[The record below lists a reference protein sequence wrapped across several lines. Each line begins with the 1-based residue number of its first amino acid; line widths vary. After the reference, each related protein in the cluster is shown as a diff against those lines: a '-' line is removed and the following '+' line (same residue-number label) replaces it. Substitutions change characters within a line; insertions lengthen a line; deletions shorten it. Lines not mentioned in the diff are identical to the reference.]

1 MGRFTSRKKKL
12 IAYAIIVSL
21 QMQAAL
27 PCYTAFAAPKASAP
41 VVDIAAPNAAGLSH
55 NKAGSFNVGKEGLV
69 FNNNAGKAPVDT
81 ALAGK
86 VNVNANLAGNAA
98 KTILQE
104 VTGTGATSLNGFMEI
119 AGSKANLIIANP
131 NGINVNGA
139 GFINVDRAVL
149 TTGRPNINTDG
160 TLNGCT
166 VEKGKINVAGAG
178 IMPVDQYQ
186 YAPASKLDIYAYAA
200 DINAE
205 IWAQDE
211 INVIVGKNQIDAN
224 GNPAAPLHSEGSGV
238 NLDIGALGGMYAG
251 KISLVGTNQGLGM
264 KIGGNLAAQKNLSI
278 TNNGKIVFEEN
289 KRETIDIDGA
299 QADVMTS
306 ITSGG
311 DIIIDANNSDIE
323 NKAALSARGKV
334 DIELGGTLDNSG
346 KLIAGEEY
354 EEVEGSGNFKRNP
367 ANLSINAARGLNN
380 TGALDA
386 SNNLTIRV
394 NEGAATLG
402 GSINAMSS
410 IDIAAKNIV
419 DVKGSIY
426 TANGSI
432 AIAGEKVKYSKEN
445 LQAKDE
451 ASISIKETDP
461 DKPVEPPKTEPPR
474 TPDELTNPEIADISG
489 VAGTVKQDKVK
500 DESLGLVADAN
511 ADGKYKPIIDHAAN
525 GVDLVQIAE
534 VNANGVSRNLY
545 SDFNIKSSGLILNNA
560 TKYVKTELG
569 GYIDRNMFLAGK
581 GARVI
586 LNEVT
591 SSKASTLNG
600 YLEVAG
606 NKASVV
612 IANANGISV
621 NGLGFINTDNVIIST
636 GKVTNWA
643 DGNMKFSSSKGDML
657 VNGDGLNGRNP
668 ERLDIVT
675 NNLTV
680 DRSELWGNE
689 LHISADGLLENTSKI
704 GGKENVVIHAG
715 TLENTANGYIESGKD
730 MDINVAGRLHQ
741 EKSTLKSGADATI
754 AAGSIVN
761 EANSL
766 ISAAENMDVKVD
778 ASMDNN
784 KSTMLAG
791 QTMKVSGMDIT
802 NANTALMT
810 GQDLELN
817 GKRTVTNTAANIYF
831 DGNSKITAGSLV
843 NKDMGSIHTGNDSI
857 IVADNMLNTR
867 SAMDVQG
874 NLTAEVGR
882 FTNED
887 SSYIG
892 IGKDAD
898 ISAGSF
904 TNQSLGSIFVSG
916 NLKERTDKDFVN
928 EDGLIAV
935 GGSGEISA
943 DNIYNRNNS
952 NYKQGS
958 VISAAGDLTLN
969 AKNTLLNRSSDIESE
984 KNITITAGNVENVKD
999 KFVTDWDVTYE
1010 YISYKIPHL
1019 EGSRYYDAMREFT
1032 RTIHTGVIK
1041 EETNDANIIASGNIT
1056 INADNNVTNH
1066 YSKIMA
1072 GKDLTIDAGNVVE
1085 NIGYQGTIHHD
1096 DLGQDNHYWK
1106 YKKHRRWHRHCHW
1119 VYGTTVIPYE
1129 DHNVYDQE
1137 PGADSERLAVLGATG
1152 SVKINAAE
1160 TVNKTL
1166 EADGKQY
1173 DDREKTVPTDV
1184 EDKLSGN
1191 SAAENNPLNQD
1202 KLLGIESLNI
1212 NSKIYKLN
1220 NDPSAK
1226 YLIETNKKYADYH
1239 EFLSSDYLL
1248 ERVKADPEKV
1258 SKRLGDGYFEQ
1269 KFVIEQIAKLTGRPY
1284 LGDYGSDMEQ
1294 FAALMEAGAIAAEE
1308 LNLEIGVALTA
1319 EQMASLTSDIVWL
1332 VEEEVNGQKVLVP
1345 EVFLASVRAADL
1357 TSDGALI
1364 VGGDV
1369 AIYSKENI
1377 ENIGTIKADGTVDL
1391 KGENINNLGGR
1402 IAGENVK
1409 LDADKN
1415 ITNKGGSIRARVD
1428 AILKGEN
1435 VINEANVKESQ
1446 YKGLNQKTVG
1456 NAGSISAGQNLS
1468 INAEKDII
1476 NKGSVLAADKNL
1488 DLNAGQNVDIVTV
1501 ANEKHVGV
1509 VCPGSSAEI
1518 HSVENQQS
1526 VLTGGNVN
1534 INAGSDVNI
1543 QGGLIAADKDTAVK
1557 AGGNVNINAVKDS
1570 YSEETQVGSRGG
1582 SNYYHDKVV
1591 NEKVKGTNIAG
1602 KEDISVSA
1610 GSDVNVKGSS
1620 LTSEEGKASLAAG
1633 GNVNITNEN
1642 EYHEKLHES
1651 HEKSKGFLSSKTT
1664 DIYDYSNVNG
1674 VVSSNVSA
1682 GSVDIQSGKDTNVKG
1697 SNVVADN
1704 DVSVKAGGNLNIESA
1719 AQTSESEYIK
1729 SVKKSGLLSGGG
1741 LGFTIGK
1748 EKRKDQYA
1756 NQNTEQVG
1764 STVGSLK
1771 GSVDL
1776 EAQKDANIK
1785 GSSVIAKENINIS
1798 GSNVNIENTDSIYNA
1813 QEKHEF
1819 KRSGLSVSIGG
1830 QVIDKVNEAVSHIER
1845 ADDVEDKRLAALHGY
1860 KAVES
1865 IEKNAGLIKDA
1876 VKDPSKGISINVS
1889 IGSTKS
1895 KSESSSTTVVA
1906 NGSNVKAEGDVKITS
1921 TEKDINIKGS
1931 NVEGKDVT
1939 LDAKENLNI
1948 TASET
1953 TNKLEQD
1960 SKSSSASVGVGFDIA
1975 TGQVSS
1981 VTISG
1986 SKSKGEVDANR
1997 TSYNEST
2004 VKADKN
2010 LDFTSG
2016 KDTNIKGGKLSGEK
2030 VTGNI
2035 GGDLNI
2041 ESKQDKNSYEEKN
2054 SSAGFGI
2061 GIDLSGQ
2068 NKKDSQDNLDKKD
2081 KVNNANKT
2089 GIFGSAGKSDV
2100 SSKYE
2105 SVTDQSGIY
2114 AGKEGFD
2121 INVGENT
2128 DLEGGIISSEAEK
2141 DKNKISTG
2149 TLTYEDIKNKAE
2161 YEAGSIGVNVDT
2173 SKDAEKKD
2181 AGVTPNIGV
2190 GAKDD
2195 AEITTKATVSE
2206 GEIEIRDKENQ
2217 KQDLSGLNRDIKNSL
2232 NKLGEIFDKTKVQEK
2247 QEFAGMFQEIAHTYI
2262 GNLTGKISKEEKA
2275 FLNSFVDGLIAQWT
2289 SGDFLAGAS
2298 GTALLESMQ
2307 NAIYEIEDPAL
2318 KQIAAGALG
2327 AIAGEIVSGNA
2338 QAGASGAIST
2348 ERDNH
2353 LTHEQYEKMLEALL
2367 NANNPAETKSIYVD
2381 KSAESEKN
2389 EREWYEDH
2397 KDAKPDTY
2405 VDGEPVYI
2413 PVNVGVDLSGN
2424 TVYLTPGPKGGKIV
2438 VDSKIM
2444 APEYMRSQIYGFD
2457 TGSLNDG
2464 EFYSVS
2470 ASFGFAGGSVTITL
2484 SVNQYNDVFQTVELG
2499 YGASTQVVNFSD
2511 INKLL
2516 AAASLTYNEGI
2527 GIVTNINNKAITN
2540 RKDLIDTMTGVG
2552 VGLSGNVLGG
2562 GRGGSLS
2569 TNGNVVTT
2577 ATSNVSTDAF
2587 SINGS
2592 ITIGSYAG
2600 DKKNEGI
2607 W

>member
-21 QMQAAL
+21 QMQAVV

-149 TTGRPNINTDG
+149 TTGKPNINTDG
-160 TLNGCT
+160 TLNGFN

-178 IMPVDQYQ
+178 IMPVLDEAIGQYK

-211 INVIVGKNQIDAN
+211 INVIAGKNQIDAN

-264 KIGGNLAAQKNLSI
+264 KIGGNLAAKKNLSI

-289 KRETIDIDGA
+289 KRETIEIDSA

-367 ANLSINAARGLNN
+367 ANLSINAAKGLNN

-426 TANGSI
+426 TANGNI

-445 LQAKDE
+445 LLAKDE
-451 ASISIKETDP
+451 SSISIKETDP
-461 DKPVEPPKTEPPR
+461 DKSVEPPEPEPPR

-534 VNANGVSRNLY
+534 VNANGVSCNLY

-668 ERLDIVT
+668 KRLDIVT

-689 LHISADGLLENTSKI
+689 LHISAGGLLENTSKI
-704 GGKENVVIHAG
+704 GGKENVAIYAG

-730 MDINVAGRLHQ
+730 MDITVAGRLHQ
-741 EKSTLKSGADATI
+741 EKSTLKSGADANI
-754 AAGSIVN
+754 VAGSIVN

-857 IVADNMLNTR
+857 ILADNMLNTR

-874 NLTAEVGR
+874 NLTAEVGIL
-882 FTNED
+882 TNED

-892 IGKDAD
+892 VGKDAD
-898 ISAGSF
+898 IFAGSF

-935 GGSGEISA
+935 GGSVEISA
-943 DNIYNRNNS
+943 DNIYNRNNN

-969 AKNTLLNRSSDIESE
+969 AENTLLNRSSDIESE
-984 KNITITAGNVENVKD
+984 KNITINAGNVENVKD

-1041 EETNDANIIASGNIT
+1041 EETNDANIIASGIIT

-1072 GKDLTIDAGNVVE
+1072 GKDLTINAGGIVE

-1106 YKKHRRWHRHCHW
+1106 YKKHKRWHIGCHW

-1129 DHNVYDQE
+1129 DHNVYDQK
-1137 PGADSERLAVLGATG
+1137 PGADSERLAVLCATG
-1152 SVKINAAE
+1152 SVKINAAK

-1173 DDREKTVPTDV
+1173 EDREKTVPTDV

-1226 YLIETNKKYADYH
+1226 YLIETNRKYADYH

-1269 KFVIEQIAKLTGRPY
+1269 KFVIEQIAKLTERPY

-1294 FAALMEAGAIAAEE
+1294 FAALMEAGAVAAEE

-1345 EVFLASVRAADL
+1345 EVFLASVRAEDL
-1357 TSDGALI
+1357 TNDGVLI

-1377 ENIGTIKADGTVDL
+1377 ENIGTIRADGTVDL

-1402 IAGENVK
+1402 IAGGNVK

-1476 NKGSVLAADKNL
+1476 NKGSVLAADNNL
-1488 DLNAGQNVDIVTV
+1488 DLNAGRNVDIVTV

-1543 QGGLIAADKDTAVK
+1543 QGGLIAADKDTAVH

-1591 NEKVKGTNIAG
+1591 DEKVKGTNIAG
-1602 KEDISVSA
+1602 KEDISVLA
-1610 GSDVNVKGSS
+1610 GSDINIKGSS

-1651 HEKSKGFLSSKTT
+1651 HEKSSGFLSSKTT

-1704 DVSVKAGGNLNIESA
+1704 DVSVKAGGNLNIGSA
-1719 AQTSESEYIK
+1719 EQTSESEYIK
-1729 SVKKSGLLSGGG
+1729 SVKKSGVFAGGG

-1748 EKRKDQYA
+1748 EKQKDQYA

-1764 STVGSLK
+1764 STVGSVK
-1771 GSVDL
+1771 GNVNLD
-1776 EAQKDANIK
+1776 ANKAANIK
-1785 GSSVIAKENINIS
+1785 GSTVVAGKDINIT
-1798 GSNVNIENTDSIYNA
+1798 GENVSIENSNSIYNA

-1819 KRSGLSVSIGG
+1819 KRTGLSVSVGG
-1830 QVIDKVNEAVSHIER
+1830 GYVDVVNNVANRVKH
-1845 ADDVEDKRLAALHGY
+1845 ATDVEDKRLGALVAVKGY
-1860 KAVES
+1860 KDADKA
-1865 IEKNAGLIKDA
+1865 IKNIKSNGGGK
-1876 VKDPSKGISINVS
+1876 VTENLSINVS
-1889 IGSTKS
+1889 LGTTKS
-1895 KSESSSTTVVA
+1895 KSESNSTTTVA
-1906 NGSNVKAEGDVKITS
+1906 NASEVKAGGDVNVTS
-1921 TEKDINIKGS
+1921 TKKDINITGS

-1939 LDAKENLNI
+1939 LNAKENLNI
-1948 TASET
+1948 TASKN
-1953 TNKLEQD
+1953 TNITEQN
-1960 SKSSSASVGVGFDIA
+1960 SKSSSASVGASLELGK
-1975 TGQVSS
+1975 GPSYS
-1981 VTISG
+1981 ISG
-1986 SKSKGEVDANR
+1986 SMSKGEVSANG
-1997 TSYNEST
+1997 TTYNESNVT
-2004 VKADKN
+2004 ANKD
-2010 LDFTSG
+2010 LSFTSG
-2016 KDTNIKGGKLSGEK
+2016 KDTNIKGGNLSGEK
-2030 VTGNI
+2030 VTGNV
-2035 GGDLNI
+2035 GGSLNI
-2041 ESKQDKNSYEEKN
+2041 ESKQDSNSYKEN
-2054 SSAGFGI
+2054 
-2061 GIDLSGQ
+2061 
-2068 NKKDSQDNLDKKD
+2068 NKSVGASVGLGS
-2081 KVNNANKT
+2081 NKAVS
-2089 GIFGSAGKSDV
+2089 GSASVGKID
-2100 SSKYE
+2100 SKYE

-2121 INVGENT
+2121 IRVEDNT
-2128 DLEGGIISSEAEK
+2128 DLKGGIISSTADA

-2149 TLTYEDIKNKAE
+2149 TLTFEDIQNKAD
-2161 YEAGSIGVNVDT
+2161 YKAGGAGIKVN
-2173 SKDAEKKD
+2173 KNNDAEYNEK
-2181 AGVTPNIGV
+2181 GITPDIGMPAS
-2190 GAKDD
+2190 GE
-2195 AEITTKATVSE
+2195 AESTTKATISK
-2206 GEIEIRDKENQ
+2206 GTIEIRDKENQ
-2217 KQDLSGLNRDIKNSL
+2217 KQDINKLNRDNANSL
-2232 NKLGEIFDKTKVQEK
+2232 NKLGEIFDKTKIEERQELANLFG
-2247 QEFAGMFQEIAHTYI
+2247 ELTYNEIHYMDGSNEQKALYHAVVGGI
-2262 GNLTGKISKEEKA
+2262 MSK
-2275 FLNSFVDGLIAQWT
+2275 LT
-2289 SGDFLAGAS
+2289 SGDFLAGA
-2298 GTALLESMQ
+2298 T
-2307 NAIYEIEDPAL
+2307 
-2318 KQIAAGALG
+2318 AAGINKLVIEEIDKVAGGDPDKAQWVSAALG
-2327 AIAGEIVSGNA
+2327 AVISGLVSGNA
-2338 QAGASGAIST
+2338 QAG
-2348 ERDNH
+2348 
-2353 LTHEQYEKMLEALL
+2353 
-2367 NANNPAETKSIYVD
+2367 
-2381 KSAESEKN
+2381 
-2389 EREWYEDH
+2389 
-2397 KDAKPDTY
+2397 
-2405 VDGEPVYI
+2405 
-2413 PVNVGVDLSGN
+2413 
-2424 TVYLTPGPKGGKIV
+2424 
-2438 VDSKIM
+2438 
-2444 APEYMRSQIYGFD
+2444 
-2457 TGSLNDG
+2457 GS
-2464 EFYSVS
+2464 
-2470 ASFGFAGGSVTITL
+2470 
-2484 SVNQYNDVFQTVELG
+2484 
-2499 YGASTQVVNFSD
+2499 
-2511 INKLL
+2511 
-2516 AAASLTYNEGI
+2516 AAASATKNNDDLEAEIAASNGESAEEIIEVDKMETIVDAEAEILKQYG
-2527 GIVTNINNKAITN
+2527 VTNVFQLSEEEFGKAIN
-2540 RKDLIDTMTGVG
+2540 KIASSLNVSVEKAHYMVYSQAILDNSIFFKDGLDGSYNDTLIQKAVVNASILAIKAEVLPNPREFTSDYVYSYIGAGMKYASGNIGYIMDREGNVYLFTQESLGVG
-2552 VGLSGNVLGG
+2552 FSTPILGG
-2562 GRGGSLS
+2562 YGKGTIE
-2569 TNGNVVTT
+2569 TNWKFQNGKDDKKFAEAIAGTSYGVGF
-2577 ATSNVSTDAF
+2577 SNVAS
-2587 SINGS
+2587 SSVSKGENGGA
-2592 ITIGSYAG
+2592 ITVEIGVESSVGGTIFAKRQASLIGNIYKG
-2600 DKKNEGI
+2600 SKEYEN
-2607 W
+2607 

>member
-1 MGRFTSRKKKL
+1 
-12 IAYAIIVSL
+12 
-21 QMQAAL
+21 
-27 PCYTAFAAPKASAP
+27 
-41 VVDIAAPNAAGLSH
+41 
-55 NKAGSFNVGKEGLV
+55 
-69 FNNNAGKAPVDT
+69 
-81 ALAGK
+81 
-86 VNVNANLAGNAA
+86 
-98 KTILQE
+98 
-104 VTGTGATSLNGFMEI
+104 
-119 AGSKANLIIANP
+119 
-131 NGINVNGA
+131 
-139 GFINVDRAVL
+139 
-149 TTGRPNINTDG
+149 
-160 TLNGCT
+160 
-166 VEKGKINVAGAG
+166 
-178 IMPVDQYQ
+178 
-186 YAPASKLDIYAYAA
+186 
-200 DINAE
+200 
-205 IWAQDE
+205 
-211 INVIVGKNQIDAN
+211 
-224 GNPAAPLHSEGSGV
+224 
-238 NLDIGALGGMYAG
+238 
-251 KISLVGTNQGLGM
+251 
-264 KIGGNLAAQKNLSI
+264 
-278 TNNGKIVFEEN
+278 
-289 KRETIDIDGA
+289 
-299 QADVMTS
+299 
-306 ITSGG
+306 
-311 DIIIDANNSDIE
+311 
-323 NKAALSARGKV
+323 
-334 DIELGGTLDNSG
+334 
-346 KLIAGEEY
+346 
-354 EEVEGSGNFKRNP
+354 
-367 ANLSINAARGLNN
+367 
-380 TGALDA
+380 
-386 SNNLTIRV
+386 
-394 NEGAATLG
+394 
-402 GSINAMSS
+402 
-410 IDIAAKNIV
+410 
-419 DVKGSIY
+419 
-426 TANGSI
+426 
-432 AIAGEKVKYSKEN
+432 
-445 LQAKDE
+445 
-451 ASISIKETDP
+451 
-461 DKPVEPPKTEPPR
+461 
-474 TPDELTNPEIADISG
+474 
-489 VAGTVKQDKVK
+489 
-500 DESLGLVADAN
+500 
-511 ADGKYKPIIDHAAN
+511 
-525 GVDLVQIAE
+525 
-534 VNANGVSRNLY
+534 
-545 SDFNIKSSGLILNNA
+545 
-560 TKYVKTELG
+560 
-569 GYIDRNMFLAGK
+569 MFLAGK

-715 TLENTANGYIESGKD
+715 NMDNTANGYIESGKD
-730 MDINVAGRLHQ
+730 MDITVAGRLHQ

-810 GQDLELN
+810 GQNLELN
-817 GKRTVTNTAANIYF
+817 GKSTVTNTAANIYF
-831 DGNSKITAGSLV
+831 DGNSKIAAGSLV

-958 VISAAGDLTLN
+958 VISAAGDLALN
-969 AKNTLLNRSSDIESE
+969 AENTLLNRSSDIESE
-984 KNITITAGNVENVKD
+984 KNITINAGNVENVKD

-1056 INADNNVTNH
+1056 INAANNVTNH

-1072 GKDLTIDAGNVVE
+1072 GKDLTINAGNVVE

-1106 YKKHRRWHRHCHW
+1106 YKKHKRWHIGCHW

-1129 DHNVYDQE
+1129 DHDVYDQE

-1152 SVKINAAE
+1152 SVKINAAK

-1173 DDREKTVPTDV
+1173 DDREKTVTTDV

-1226 YLIETNKKYADYH
+1226 YLIETNKKYANYH

-1294 FAALMEAGAIAAEE
+1294 FAALMEAGAVAAEE

-1332 VEEEVNGQKVLVP
+1332 VEENINGQKVLVP

-1402 IAGENVK
+1402 ITGENVK

-1488 DLNAGQNVDIVTV
+1488 DLNAGENVDIVTV

-1526 VLTGGNVN
+1526 VLTGGNMN
-1534 INAGSDVNI
+1534 INAGRDVNI
-1543 QGGLIAADKDTAVK
+1543 QGGLIATDKDVNLN

-1582 SNYYHDKVV
+1582 SNYYHDKLVD
-1591 NEKVKGTNIAG
+1591 EKVKGTNIAG

-1610 GSDVNVKGSS
+1610 GSDINVKGSS

-1642 EYHEKLHES
+1642 EYHEKLNES

-1682 GSVDIQSGKDTNVKG
+1682 GSVEIQSGKDTNVKG

-1719 AQTSESEYIK
+1719 EQKSESEYIK

-1776 EAQKDANIK
+1776 EAQKDTNIK
-1785 GSSVIAKENINIS
+1785 GSSVIAKEDINIS

-1830 QVIDKVNEAVSHIER
+1830 QVIDKVNEAVSHVER
-1845 ADDVEDKRLAALHGY
+1845 ANQVEDKRLAALHGY
-1860 KAVES
+1860 KAIES

-1906 NGSNVKAEGDVKITS
+1906 NGSNVKAEGNIKITS

-1931 NVEGKDVT
+1931 NVEGRDVT
-1939 LDAKENLNI
+1939 LDAKENLNV

-1986 SKSKGEVDANR
+1986 SKSKGEVDANS

-2004 VKADKN
+2004 VKVDKN
-2010 LDFTSG
+2010 LGFTSG

-2030 VTGNI
+2030 VTGNV

-2061 GIDLSGQ
+2061 GMPVGD
-2068 NKKDSQDNLDKKD
+2068 KDS
-2081 KVNNANKT
+2081 ANKI

-2100 SSKYE
+2100 DSKYE

-2128 DLEGGIISSEAEK
+2128 DLKGGIISSEAEK

-2195 AEITTKATVSE
+2195 AESTTKATVSE

-2217 KQDLSGLNRDIKNSL
+2217 KQDIKNLNRDTKNSL

-2247 QEFAGMFQEIAHTYI
+2247 QEFAGMFQEIAHNYI
-2262 GNLTGKISKEEKA
+2262 GDLTGKISKEEKA

-2307 NAIYEIEDPAL
+2307 SAISEIEDPAL

-2348 ERDNH
+2348 ERDNQLSH
-2353 LTHEQYEKMLEALL
+2353 EEQEKVAFRLEHAKTQEEKLKIIEEALAQSDYNRATRPGEAEHMEQYLL
-2367 NANNPAETKSIYVD
+2367 NELEKITKYD
-2381 KSAESEKN
+2381 N
-2389 EREWYEDH
+2389 
-2397 KDAKPDTY
+2397 
-2405 VDGEPVYI
+2405 
-2413 PVNVGVDLSGN
+2413 NVGVSFEVNPDLGLHN
-2424 TVYLTPGPKGGKIV
+2424 NLIAAQTFFREYNV
-2438 VDSKIM
+2438 VKHL
-2444 APEYMRSQIYGFD
+2444 P
-2457 TGSLNDG
+2457 
-2464 EFYSVS
+2464 
-2470 ASFGFAGGSVTITL
+2470 
-2484 SVNQYNDVFQTVELG
+2484 DVFGEAVKLT
-2499 YGASTQVVNFSD
+2499 ASSITAPVQVVNGVLVLGDMVYEIKGNYDKYGNSKEFIIDSEFD
-2511 INKLL
+2511 VAKSVMFTV
-2516 AAASLTYNEGI
+2516 AGDYVEKKYPG
-2527 GIVTNINNKAITN
+2527 AITIITEAGIITAIN
-2540 RKDLIDTMTGVG
+2540 TG
-2552 VGLSGNVLGG
+2552 L
-2562 GRGGSLS
+2562 
-2569 TNGNVVTT
+2569 
-2577 ATSNVSTDAF
+2577 
-2587 SINGS
+2587 
-2592 ITIGSYAG
+2592 
-2600 DKKNEGI
+2600 DKIQWKWEE
-2607 W
+2607 

>member
-1 MGRFTSRKKKL
+1 MGKFQSRKKKL

-21 QMQAAL
+21 QMQAVV

-41 VVDIAAPNAAGLSH
+41 VVDIAASNAAGLSH

-160 TLNGCT
+160 TLNGFT

-211 INVIVGKNQIDAN
+211 INVIAGKNQIDAN

-289 KRETIDIDGA
+289 KRETIEIDGA

-323 NKAALSARGKV
+323 NKAFLSARGKV
-334 DIELGGTLDNSG
+334 DVELGGTLDNSG

-354 EEVEGSGNFKRNP
+354 EEVEGSGNFKRNS
-367 ANLSINAARGLNN
+367 ANLSINAAKGLNN

-394 NEGAATLG
+394 NEGATTLG

-410 IDIAAKNIV
+410 IDTAAKNIV

-432 AIAGEKVKYSKEN
+432 TIAGEKVKYSKEN

-461 DKPVEPPKTEPPR
+461 DKPVEPPKPELPR
-474 TPDELTNPEIADISG
+474 TPDELINPEIADISG

-525 GVDLVQIAE
+525 GADLVQIAE

-545 SDFNIKSSGLILNNA
+545 TDFNIKSSGLILNNA

-668 ERLDIVT
+668 KRLDIVT

-689 LHISADGLLENTSKI
+689 LHISADGFLENTSKI

-715 TLENTANGYIESGKD
+715 TLENTENGYIESGKD
-730 MDINVAGRLHQ
+730 MDITVAGRLHQ

-766 ISAAENMDVKVD
+766 ISAAENMDVKAD

-857 IVADNMLNTR
+857 ILADNMLNTR

-874 NLTAEVGR
+874 NLTAEVGIL
-882 FTNED
+882 TNED

-892 IGKDAD
+892 VGKDAD
-898 ISAGSF
+898 IFAGSF

-935 GGSGEISA
+935 GASGEISA

-969 AKNTLLNRSSDIESE
+969 AENTLLNRSSDIESE
-984 KNITITAGNVENVKD
+984 KNITINAGNVENVKD

-1041 EETNDANIIASGNIT
+1041 EETNDANIIASGSIT

-1106 YKKHRRWHRHCHW
+1106 YKKHKRWHIGCHW

-1129 DHNVYDQE
+1129 DHNVYDQK
-1137 PGADSERLAVLGATG
+1137 PGADSERLAVLCATG
-1152 SVKINAAE
+1152 SVKINAAK

-1173 DDREKTVPTDV
+1173 EDREKTVPTDV

-1191 SAAENNPLNQD
+1191 SATENNPLNQD
-1202 KLLGIESLNI
+1202 KLLGIESLNVS
-1212 NSKIYKLN
+1212 SKIYKLN

-1258 SKRLGDGYFEQ
+1258 GKRLGDGYFEQ

-1294 FAALMEAGAIAAEE
+1294 FAALMEAGAVAAEE

-1357 TSDGALI
+1357 TNDGALI

-1402 IAGENVK
+1402 ITGESVK

-1476 NKGSVLAADKNL
+1476 NKGSVLAADKKL

-1501 ANEKHVGV
+1501 ADEKHVGV

-1543 QGGLIAADKDTAVK
+1543 QCGLIAADKDTAVH

-1591 NEKVKGTNIAG
+1591 DEKVKGTNIAG

-1610 GSDVNVKGSS
+1610 GSDINVKGSS
-1620 LTSEEGKASLAAG
+1620 LTSGEGKASLAAG

-1651 HEKSKGFLSSKTT
+1651 HEKSSGFLSSKTT

-1682 GSVDIQSGKDTNVKG
+1682 GSVDIQSGKDTNVTG
-1697 SNVVADN
+1697 SNVAADN

-1719 AQTSESEYIK
+1719 EEKSESEYIK

-1741 LGFTIGK
+1741 LGFIIGK

-1771 GSVDL
+1771 GSVGL

-1819 KRSGLSVSIGG
+1819 KRSGISVSIGG
-1830 QVIDKVNEAVSHIER
+1830 QVIDKVNEAVSHVER
-1845 ADDVEDKRLAALHGY
+1845 ANQVEDKRLAALHGY

-1876 VKDPSKGISINVS
+1876 VKDPSKGVSINVS

-1906 NGSNVKAEGDVKITS
+1906 NGSNVKAKGNVQITS

-1939 LDAKENLNI
+1939 LDAKENINV

-1953 TNKLEQD
+1953 TNKLEQN
-1960 SKSSSASVGVGFDIA
+1960 SKSSSASVGVGFDIV

-1986 SKSKGEVDANR
+1986 SKSKGEVDANS

-2004 VKADKN
+2004 VKADKK
-2010 LDFTSG
+2010 LDFTSA

-2030 VTGNI
+2030 VTGNV
-2035 GGDLNI
+2035 GGDLDI

-2061 GIDLSGQ
+2061 GMPVGD
-2068 NKKDSQDNLDKKD
+2068 KDS
-2081 KVNNANKT
+2081 ANKI

-2100 SSKYE
+2100 DSKYE

-2114 AGKEGFD
+2114 AGTEGFD

-2128 DLEGGIISSEAEK
+2128 DLKGGIISSEAEK

-2149 TLTYEDIKNKAE
+2149 TLTYEDIQNKAD
-2161 YEAGSIGVNVDT
+2161 YKAGSIGINVDT
-2173 SKDAEKKD
+2173 SKNAKKKD

-2190 GAKDD
+2190 GAKDN
-2195 AEITTKATVSE
+2195 AESVTKATVSE
-2206 GEIEIRDKENQ
+2206 GEIEIRDKGKQ
-2217 KQDLSGLNRDIKNSL
+2217 KQDLKDLNRDTQNSL
-2232 NKLGEIFDKTKVQEK
+2232 NKLGEIFDKTKVEERQEL
-2247 QEFAGMFQEIAHTYI
+2247 AGLFGEIAYKAVGDLAIKNGWQEGSAEKNALHALVGGI
-2262 GNLTGKISKEEKA
+2262 MSELT
-2275 FLNSFVDGLIAQWT
+2275 NSG
-2289 SGDFLAGAS
+2289 FLAGAS
-2298 GTALLESMQ
+2298 GAMINEMIQDKLSDMFKDNPAMHQWASALIGGVVAQ
-2307 NAIYEIEDPAL
+2307 V
-2318 KQIAAGALG
+2318 AAD
-2327 AIAGEIVSGNA
+2327 NA
-2338 QAGASGAIST
+2338 QAGAGTASSGT
-2348 ERDNH
+2348 KNNF
-2353 LTHEQYEKMLEALL
+2353 LTHEQ
-2367 NANNPAETKSIYVD
+2367 
-2381 KSAESEKN
+2381 
-2389 EREWYEDH
+2389 ERERRAKLDEIDRRVDLTEEEKAEKKEEVNNYYIELSRAQTEQGKTGEKEGFGYEYGYDPELGGSLNVLPDDINAQNGLQQYVSFMKMGESIDSSDWKKYELRTYTFGKSVGIKKIFDITGAIGIA
-2397 KDAKPDTY
+2397 KDQMGNVYKVYALSGSKSVSLDKLNVGDIMKSLSYFDASISSQVASGTY
-2405 VDGEPVYI
+2405 ENAEDLRKVYTKLNVSFSVTKYG
-2413 PVNVGVDLSGN
+2413 VNVGISRD
-2424 TVYLTPGPKGGKIV
+2424 
-2438 VDSKIM
+2438 DS
-2444 APEYMRSQIYGFD
+2444 SN
-2457 TGSLNDG
+2457 TGS
-2464 EFYSVS
+2464 
-2470 ASFGFAGGSVTITL
+2470 
-2484 SVNQYNDVFQTVELG
+2484 
-2499 YGASTQVVNFSD
+2499 YG
-2511 INKLL
+2511 
-2516 AAASLTYNEGI
+2516 
-2527 GIVTNINNKAITN
+2527 INNTY
-2540 RKDLIDTMTGVG
+2540 T
-2552 VGLSGNVLGG
+2552 
-2562 GRGGSLS
+2562 GGSLGVIKLEFV
-2569 TNGNVVTT
+2569 GNV
-2577 ATSNVSTDAF
+2577 
-2587 SINGS
+2587 
-2592 ITIGSYAG
+2592 
-2600 DKKNEGI
+2600 NEGL
-2607 W
+2607 

>member
-1 MGRFTSRKKKL
+1 MGKFQSRKKKL

-21 QMQAAL
+21 QMQAVV

-41 VVDIAAPNAAGLSH
+41 VVDIAASNAAGLSH

-160 TLNGCT
+160 TLNGFT

-211 INVIVGKNQIDAN
+211 INVIAGKNQIDAN

-289 KRETIDIDGA
+289 KRETIEIDGA

-323 NKAALSARGKV
+323 NKAFLSARGKV
-334 DIELGGTLDNSG
+334 DVELGGTLDNSG

-354 EEVEGSGNFKRNP
+354 EEVEGSGNFKRNS
-367 ANLSINAARGLNN
+367 ANLSINAAKGLNN

-394 NEGAATLG
+394 NEGATTLG

-410 IDIAAKNIV
+410 IDTAAKNIV

-432 AIAGEKVKYSKEN
+432 TIAGEKVKYSKEN

-461 DKPVEPPKTEPPR
+461 DKPVEPPKPELPR
-474 TPDELTNPEIADISG
+474 TPDELINPEIADISG

-525 GVDLVQIAE
+525 GADLVQIAE

-545 SDFNIKSSGLILNNA
+545 TDFNIKSSGLILNNA

-668 ERLDIVT
+668 KRLDIVT

-689 LHISADGLLENTSKI
+689 LHISADGFLENTSKI

-715 TLENTANGYIESGKD
+715 TLENTENGYIESGKD
-730 MDINVAGRLHQ
+730 MDITVAGRLHQ
-741 EKSTLKSGADATI
+741 EKSTLKSGADTTI

-766 ISAAENMDVKVD
+766 ISVAENMDVKAD

-857 IVADNMLNTR
+857 ILADNMLNTR

-874 NLTAEVGR
+874 NLTAEVGIL
-882 FTNED
+882 TNED

-892 IGKDAD
+892 VGKDAD
-898 ISAGSF
+898 IFAGSF

-935 GGSGEISA
+935 GASGEISA

-969 AKNTLLNRSSDIESE
+969 AENTLLNRSSDIESE
-984 KNITITAGNVENVKD
+984 KNITINAGNVENVKD

-1041 EETNDANIIASGNIT
+1041 EETNDANIIASGSIT

-1106 YKKHRRWHRHCHW
+1106 YKKHKRWHIGCHW

-1129 DHNVYDQE
+1129 DHNVYDQK
-1137 PGADSERLAVLGATG
+1137 PGADSERLAVLCATG
-1152 SVKINAAE
+1152 SVKINAAK

-1173 DDREKTVPTDV
+1173 EDREKTVPTDV

-1191 SAAENNPLNQD
+1191 SATENNPLNQD
-1202 KLLGIESLNI
+1202 KLLGIESLNVS
-1212 NSKIYKLN
+1212 SKIYKLN

-1258 SKRLGDGYFEQ
+1258 GKRLGDGYFEQ

-1294 FAALMEAGAIAAEE
+1294 FAALMEAGAVAAEE

-1357 TSDGALI
+1357 TNDGALI

-1402 IAGENVK
+1402 ITGESVK

-1476 NKGSVLAADKNL
+1476 NKGSVLAADKKL

-1501 ANEKHVGV
+1501 ADEKHVGV

-1543 QGGLIAADKDTAVK
+1543 QCGLIAADKDTAVH

-1591 NEKVKGTNIAG
+1591 DEKVKGTNIAG

-1610 GSDVNVKGSS
+1610 GSDINVKGSS
-1620 LTSEEGKASLAAG
+1620 LTSGEGKASLAAG

-1651 HEKSKGFLSSKTT
+1651 HEKSSGFLSSKTT

-1682 GSVDIQSGKDTNVKG
+1682 GSVDIQSGKDTNVTG
-1697 SNVVADN
+1697 SNVAADN

-1719 AQTSESEYIK
+1719 EEKSESEYIK

-1741 LGFTIGK
+1741 LGFIIGK

-1771 GSVDL
+1771 GSVGL

-1819 KRSGLSVSIGG
+1819 KRSGISVSIGG
-1830 QVIDKVNEAVSHIER
+1830 QVIDKVNEAVSHVER
-1845 ADDVEDKRLAALHGY
+1845 ANQVEDKRLAALHGY

-1876 VKDPSKGISINVS
+1876 VKDPSKGVSINVS

-1906 NGSNVKAEGDVKITS
+1906 NGSNVKAKGNVQITS

-1939 LDAKENLNI
+1939 LDAKENINV

-1953 TNKLEQD
+1953 TNKLEQN
-1960 SKSSSASVGVGFDIA
+1960 SKSSSASVGVGFDIV

-1986 SKSKGEVDANR
+1986 SKSKGEVDANS

-2004 VKADKN
+2004 VKADKK
-2010 LDFTSG
+2010 LDFTSA

-2030 VTGNI
+2030 VTGNV
-2035 GGDLNI
+2035 GGDLDI

-2061 GIDLSGQ
+2061 GMPVGD
-2068 NKKDSQDNLDKKD
+2068 KDS
-2081 KVNNANKT
+2081 ANKI

-2100 SSKYE
+2100 DSKYE

-2114 AGKEGFD
+2114 AGTEGFD

-2128 DLEGGIISSEAEK
+2128 DLKGGIISSEAEK

-2149 TLTYEDIKNKAE
+2149 TLTYEDIQNKAD
-2161 YEAGSIGVNVDT
+2161 YKAGSIGINVDT
-2173 SKDAEKKD
+2173 SKNAKNKD

-2190 GAKDD
+2190 GAKDN
-2195 AEITTKATVSE
+2195 AESVTKATVSE
-2206 GEIEIRDKENQ
+2206 GEIEIRDKGKQ
-2217 KQDLSGLNRDIKNSL
+2217 KQDLKDLNRDTQNSL
-2232 NKLGEIFDKTKVQEK
+2232 NKLGEIFDKTKVEERQEL
-2247 QEFAGMFQEIAHTYI
+2247 AGLFGEIAYKAVGDLAIKNGWQEGSAEKNALHALVGGI
-2262 GNLTGKISKEEKA
+2262 MSELT
-2275 FLNSFVDGLIAQWT
+2275 NSG
-2289 SGDFLAGAS
+2289 FLAGAS
-2298 GTALLESMQ
+2298 GAMINEMIQDKLSDMFKDNPAMHQWASALIGGVVAQ
-2307 NAIYEIEDPAL
+2307 V
-2318 KQIAAGALG
+2318 AAD
-2327 AIAGEIVSGNA
+2327 NA
-2338 QAGASGAIST
+2338 QAGAGTASSGT
-2348 ERDNH
+2348 KNNF
-2353 LTHEQYEKMLEALL
+2353 LTHEQ
-2367 NANNPAETKSIYVD
+2367 
-2381 KSAESEKN
+2381 
-2389 EREWYEDH
+2389 ERERRAKLDEIDRRVDLTEEEKAEKKEEVNNYYIELSRAQTEQGKTGEKEGFGYEYGYDPELGGSLNVLPDDINAQNGLQQYVSFMKMGESIDSSDWKKYELRTYTFGKSVGIKKIFDITGAIGIA
-2397 KDAKPDTY
+2397 KDQMGNVYKVYALSGSKSVSLDKLNVGDIMKSLSYFDASISSQVASGTY
-2405 VDGEPVYI
+2405 ENAEDLRKVYTKLNVSFSVTKYG
-2413 PVNVGVDLSGN
+2413 VNVGISRD
-2424 TVYLTPGPKGGKIV
+2424 
-2438 VDSKIM
+2438 DS
-2444 APEYMRSQIYGFD
+2444 SN
-2457 TGSLNDG
+2457 TGS
-2464 EFYSVS
+2464 
-2470 ASFGFAGGSVTITL
+2470 
-2484 SVNQYNDVFQTVELG
+2484 
-2499 YGASTQVVNFSD
+2499 YG
-2511 INKLL
+2511 
-2516 AAASLTYNEGI
+2516 
-2527 GIVTNINNKAITN
+2527 INNTY
-2540 RKDLIDTMTGVG
+2540 T
-2552 VGLSGNVLGG
+2552 
-2562 GRGGSLS
+2562 GGSLGVIKLEFV
-2569 TNGNVVTT
+2569 GNV
-2577 ATSNVSTDAF
+2577 
-2587 SINGS
+2587 
-2592 ITIGSYAG
+2592 
-2600 DKKNEGI
+2600 NEGL
-2607 W
+2607 

>member
-160 TLNGCT
+160 TLNGFT

-211 INVIVGKNQIDAN
+211 INVIAGKNQIDAN

-289 KRETIDIDGA
+289 KRETIEIDGA

-461 DKPVEPPKTEPPR
+461 DKPVEPPKPEPPR

-500 DESLGLVADAN
+500 DESLGLVADAD

-715 TLENTANGYIESGKD
+715 NMDNTANGYIESGKD
-730 MDINVAGRLHQ
+730 MDITVAGRLHQ

-810 GQDLELN
+810 GQNLELN
-817 GKRTVTNTAANIYF
+817 GKSTVTNTAANIYF
-831 DGNSKITAGSLV
+831 DGNSKIAAGSLV
-843 NKDMGSIHTGNDSI
+843 NKDMGSLHTGNDSV

-958 VISAAGDLTLN
+958 VISAAGDLALN
-969 AKNTLLNRSSDIESE
+969 AENTLLNRSSDIESE
-984 KNITITAGNVENVKD
+984 KNITINAGNVENVKD

-1056 INADNNVTNH
+1056 INAANNVTNH

-1072 GKDLTIDAGNVVE
+1072 GKDLTINAGNVVE

-1106 YKKHRRWHRHCHW
+1106 YKKHKRWHIGCHW

-1129 DHNVYDQE
+1129 DHDVYDQE

-1152 SVKINAAE
+1152 SVKINAAK

-1173 DDREKTVPTDV
+1173 DDREKTVTTDV

-1294 FAALMEAGAIAAEE
+1294 FAALMEAGAVAAEE

-1332 VEEEVNGQKVLVP
+1332 VEENINGQKVLVP
-1345 EVFLASVRAADL
+1345 EVFLASVREADL

-1369 AIYSKENI
+1369 AIYSKEDI

-1402 IAGENVK
+1402 ITGENVK

-1446 YKGLNQKTVG
+1446 YKGLNQKTVD

-1488 DLNAGQNVDIVTV
+1488 DLNAGENVDIVTV

-1526 VLTGGNVN
+1526 VLTGGNMN
-1534 INAGSDVNI
+1534 INAGRDVNI
-1543 QGGLIAADKDTAVK
+1543 QGGLIAADKDVNLN

-1582 SNYYHDKVV
+1582 SNYYHDKLVD
-1591 NEKVKGTNIAG
+1591 EKVKGTNIAG

-1610 GSDVNVKGSS
+1610 GSDINVKGSS

-1642 EYHEKLHES
+1642 EYHEKLNES

-1664 DIYDYSNVNG
+1664 DIYDYSNISG

-1729 SVKKSGLLSGGG
+1729 SVKRSGLLSGGG

-1830 QVIDKVNEAVSHIER
+1830 QVIDKVNEAVSHVER
-1845 ADDVEDKRLAALHGY
+1845 ANQVEDKRLAALHGY
-1860 KAVES
+1860 KAVDT

-1876 VKDPSKGISINVS
+1876 VKDPSKGISLNVS

-1906 NGSNVKAEGDVKITS
+1906 NGSHVKAEGDVKITS

-1931 NVEGKDVT
+1931 NVEGRDVT
-1939 LDAKENLNI
+1939 LDAKENLNV

-1986 SKSKGEVDANR
+1986 SKSKGEVDANS

-2010 LDFTSG
+2010 LGFTSG

-2030 VTGNI
+2030 VTGNV

-2061 GIDLSGQ
+2061 GMPVGD
-2068 NKKDSQDNLDKKD
+2068 KDS
-2081 KVNNANKT
+2081 ANKI
-2089 GIFGSAGKSDV
+2089 GIFGSAGKSDID
-2100 SSKYE
+2100 SKYE

-2128 DLEGGIISSEAEK
+2128 DLKGGIISSEAEK

-2161 YEAGSIGVNVDT
+2161 YEAGSTDINVDT
-2173 SKDAEKKD
+2173 SPGAEKKD

-2195 AEITTKATVSE
+2195 AESTTKATVSE

-2217 KQDLSGLNRDIKNSL
+2217 KQDLAGLNRDTKNSL

-2247 QEFAGMFQEIAHTYI
+2247 QEFAGMFQEIAHNYI
-2262 GNLTGKISKEEKA
+2262 GDLTGKISKEEKA

-2307 NAIYEIEDPAL
+2307 SAIYEIEDPAL

-2353 LTHEQYEKMLEALL
+2353 LTHEQYEKMLEDLKEA
-2367 NANNPAETKSIYVD
+2367 
-2381 KSAESEKN
+2381 
-2389 EREWYEDH
+2389 
-2397 KDAKPDTY
+2397 KDALSVKNTLFDNIALSKEQRKEFHKIHENDREAY
-2405 VDGEPVYI
+2405 IDSKGNKIYI
-2413 PVNVGVDLSGN
+2413 PINVGVDISGN
-2424 TVYLTPGPKGGKIV
+2424 EEYLYPGPGEKGFTIDKKLVATDLMKEKINSY
-2438 VDSKIM
+2438 D
-2444 APEYMRSQIYGFD
+2444 Y
-2457 TGSLNDG
+2457 TSLGAG
-2464 EFYSVS
+2464 EIYSVS
-2470 ASFGFAGGSVTITL
+2470 QSISYGLGTVEICLTITNTGEKYQDIKILGGVDKNFLEKVSQLTKSSFGAAYSEGKSTVYDSQNNVVNDPEKIRDTLTGTSFVAGGTIL
-2484 SVNQYNDVFQTVELG
+2484 SANKN
-2499 YGASTQVVNFSD
+2499 ASIASNGNMVVSNSESS
-2511 INKLL
+2511 IGT
-2516 AAASLTYNEGI
+2516 SGI
-2527 GIVTNINNKAITN
+2527 G
-2540 RKDLIDTMTGVG
+2540 
-2552 VGLSGNVLGG
+2552 
-2562 GRGGSLS
+2562 GSAGIS
-2569 TNGNVVTT
+2569 
-2577 ATSNVSTDAF
+2577 
-2587 SINGS
+2587 
-2592 ITIGSYAG
+2592 IGSYLG
-2600 DKKNEGI
+2600 K
-2607 W
+2607 

>member
-1 MGRFTSRKKKL
+1 MGKFQSRKKKL

-21 QMQAAL
+21 QMQAVV

-41 VVDIAAPNAAGLSH
+41 VVDIAASNAAGLSH

-160 TLNGCT
+160 TLNGFT

-211 INVIVGKNQIDAN
+211 INVIAGKNQIDAN

-289 KRETIDIDGA
+289 KRETIEIDGA

-323 NKAALSARGKV
+323 NKAFLSARGKV
-334 DIELGGTLDNSG
+334 DVELGGTLDNSG

-354 EEVEGSGNFKRNP
+354 EEVEGSGNFKRNS
-367 ANLSINAARGLNN
+367 ANLSINAAKGLNN

-410 IDIAAKNIV
+410 IDVAAKNIV

-426 TANGSI
+426 TADGSI
-432 AIAGEKVKYSKEN
+432 TIAGEKVKYSKEN

-461 DKPVEPPKTEPPR
+461 DKPVEPPKPEPPR
-474 TPDELTNPEIADISG
+474 TPDELINPEIADISG
-489 VAGTVKQDKVK
+489 VAGTMKQDKVK
-500 DESLGLVADAN
+500 DESLGLVADVN

-525 GVDLVQIAE
+525 GADLVQIAE

-545 SDFNIKSSGLILNNA
+545 TDFNIKSSGLILNNA

-606 NKASVV
+606 SKASVV

-643 DGNMKFSSSKGDML
+643 DGNMKFSSSKGDLL

-668 ERLDIVT
+668 RKLDIVT

-680 DRSELWGNE
+680 DHSELWGNE

-704 GGKENVVIHAG
+704 GGKENVAIHAG
-715 TLENTANGYIESGKD
+715 NMENTANGYIESGKD
-730 MDINVAGRLHQ
+730 MDITVAGRLHQ
-741 EKSTLKSGADATI
+741 EKSTLKSGANADI

-766 ISAAENMDVKVD
+766 ISAAEDMDVKAD

-791 QTMKVSGMDIT
+791 QTMKVSGMNIT

-810 GQDLELN
+810 GQNLELN
-817 GKRTVTNTAANIYF
+817 GKRAVTNTAANIYF

-857 IVADNMLNTR
+857 ILADNMLNTR
-867 SAMDVQG
+867 AAMDVQG
-874 NLTAEVGR
+874 NLTAEVGIL
-882 FTNED
+882 TNED

-892 IGKDAD
+892 VGKDAD
-898 ISAGSF
+898 IFAGSF

-969 AKNTLLNRSSDIESE
+969 AENTLLNRSSDIESE
-984 KNITITAGNVENVKD
+984 KNITINAGNVENVKD

-1041 EETNDANIIASGNIT
+1041 EETNDANIIASGSIT

-1072 GKDLTIDAGNVVE
+1072 GKDLTINAGNVVE

-1106 YKKHRRWHRHCHW
+1106 YKKHRRWHIGCHW

-1137 PGADSERLAVLGATG
+1137 PGVDSERLAVLGATG
-1152 SVKINAAE
+1152 SVKINAAK
-1160 TVNKTL
+1160 TINKTL

-1202 KLLGIESLNI
+1202 KLLGIESLNVS
-1212 NSKIYKLN
+1212 SKIYKLN

-1294 FAALMEAGAIAAEE
+1294 FAALMEAGAVAAEE

-1319 EQMASLTSDIVWL
+1319 EQMASLTTDIVWL

-1357 TSDGALI
+1357 TNDGALI

-1377 ENIGTIKADGTVDL
+1377 ENIGTIKADGTVEL

-1402 IAGENVK
+1402 ITGESVK

-1476 NKGSVLAADKNL
+1476 NKGSVLAADKKL

-1501 ANEKHVGV
+1501 ADEKHVGV

-1543 QGGLIAADKDTAVK
+1543 QCGLIAADKDTAVH

-1591 NEKVKGTNIAG
+1591 DEKVKGTNIAG

-1610 GSDVNVKGSS
+1610 GSDINVKGSS

-1682 GSVDIQSGKDTNVKG
+1682 GSVDIQSGKDTNVTG

-1719 AQTSESEYIK
+1719 EEKSESEYIK
-1729 SVKKSGLLSGGG
+1729 SVKKSGLLSGG

-1771 GSVDL
+1771 GSVGL

-1819 KRSGLSVSIGG
+1819 KRSGISVSIGG
-1830 QVIDKVNEAVSHIER
+1830 QVIDKVNEAVSHVER
-1845 ADDVEDKRLAALHGY
+1845 ANQVEDKRLAALHGY

-1876 VKDPSKGISINVS
+1876 VKDPSKGVSINVS

-1906 NGSNVKAEGDVKITS
+1906 NGSNVKAKGNVQITS

-1939 LDAKENLNI
+1939 LDAKENINV

-1953 TNKLEQD
+1953 TNKLEQN
-1960 SKSSSASVGVGFDIA
+1960 SKSSSASVGVGFDIV

-1986 SKSKGEVDANR
+1986 SKSKGEVDANS

-2030 VTGNI
+2030 VTGNV
-2035 GGDLNI
+2035 GGDLDI

-2061 GIDLSGQ
+2061 GMPVGD
-2068 NKKDSQDNLDKKD
+2068 KDS
-2081 KVNNANKT
+2081 ANKI

-2100 SSKYE
+2100 DSKYE

-2114 AGKEGFD
+2114 AGTEGFD

-2128 DLEGGIISSEAEK
+2128 DLKGGIISSEAEK

-2149 TLTYEDIKNKAE
+2149 TLTYEDIQNKAD
-2161 YEAGSIGVNVDT
+2161 YKAGSIGINVDT
-2173 SKDAEKKD
+2173 SKNAKNKD

-2190 GAKDD
+2190 GAKDN
-2195 AEITTKATVSE
+2195 AESVTKATVSE
-2206 GEIEIRDKENQ
+2206 GEIEIRDKGKQ
-2217 KQDLSGLNRDIKNSL
+2217 KQDLKDLNRDTQNSL
-2232 NKLGEIFDKTKVQEK
+2232 NKLGEIFDKTKVEERQEL
-2247 QEFAGMFQEIAHTYI
+2247 AGLFGEIAYKAVGDLAIKNGWQEGSAEKNALHALVGGI
-2262 GNLTGKISKEEKA
+2262 MSELT
-2275 FLNSFVDGLIAQWT
+2275 NSG
-2289 SGDFLAGAS
+2289 FLAGAS
-2298 GTALLESMQ
+2298 GAMINEMIQDKLSDMFKDNPAMHQWASALIGGVVAQ
-2307 NAIYEIEDPAL
+2307 V
-2318 KQIAAGALG
+2318 AAD
-2327 AIAGEIVSGNA
+2327 NA
-2338 QAGASGAIST
+2338 QAGAGTASSGT
-2348 ERDNH
+2348 KNNF
-2353 LTHEQYEKMLEALL
+2353 LTHEQ
-2367 NANNPAETKSIYVD
+2367 
-2381 KSAESEKN
+2381 
-2389 EREWYEDH
+2389 ERERRAKLDEIDRRVDLTEEEKAEKKEEVNNYYIELSRAQTEQGKTGEKEGFGYEYGYDPELGGSLNVLPDDINAQNGLQQYVSFMKMGESIDSSDWKKYELRTYTFGKSVGIKKIFDITGAIGIA
-2397 KDAKPDTY
+2397 KDQMGNVYKVYALSGSKSVSLDKLNVGDIMKSLSYFDASISSQVASGTY
-2405 VDGEPVYI
+2405 ENAEDLRKVYTKLNVSFSVTKYG
-2413 PVNVGVDLSGN
+2413 VNVGISRD
-2424 TVYLTPGPKGGKIV
+2424 
-2438 VDSKIM
+2438 DS
-2444 APEYMRSQIYGFD
+2444 SN
-2457 TGSLNDG
+2457 TGS
-2464 EFYSVS
+2464 
-2470 ASFGFAGGSVTITL
+2470 
-2484 SVNQYNDVFQTVELG
+2484 
-2499 YGASTQVVNFSD
+2499 YG
-2511 INKLL
+2511 
-2516 AAASLTYNEGI
+2516 
-2527 GIVTNINNKAITN
+2527 INNTY
-2540 RKDLIDTMTGVG
+2540 T
-2552 VGLSGNVLGG
+2552 
-2562 GRGGSLS
+2562 GGSLGVIKLEFV
-2569 TNGNVVTT
+2569 GNV
-2577 ATSNVSTDAF
+2577 
-2587 SINGS
+2587 
-2592 ITIGSYAG
+2592 
-2600 DKKNEGI
+2600 NEGL
-2607 W
+2607 

>member
-160 TLNGCT
+160 TLNGFT

-211 INVIVGKNQIDAN
+211 INVIAGKNQIDAN

-289 KRETIDIDGA
+289 KRETIEIDGA

-461 DKPVEPPKTEPPR
+461 DKPVEPPKPEPPR

-500 DESLGLVADAN
+500 DESLGLVADAD

-715 TLENTANGYIESGKD
+715 NMDNTANGYIESGKD
-730 MDINVAGRLHQ
+730 MDITVAGRLHQ

-810 GQDLELN
+810 GQNLELN
-817 GKRTVTNTAANIYF
+817 GKSTVTNTAANIYF
-831 DGNSKITAGSLV
+831 DGNSKIAAGSLV
-843 NKDMGSIHTGNDSI
+843 NKDMGSLHTGNDSV

-958 VISAAGDLTLN
+958 VISAAGDLALN
-969 AKNTLLNRSSDIESE
+969 AENTLLNRSSDIESE
-984 KNITITAGNVENVKD
+984 KNITINAGNVENVKD

-1056 INADNNVTNH
+1056 INAANNVTNH

-1072 GKDLTIDAGNVVE
+1072 GKDLTINAGNVVE

-1106 YKKHRRWHRHCHW
+1106 YKKHKRWHIGCHW

-1129 DHNVYDQE
+1129 DHDVYDQE

-1152 SVKINAAE
+1152 SVKINAAK

-1173 DDREKTVPTDV
+1173 DDREKTVTTDV

-1294 FAALMEAGAIAAEE
+1294 FAALMEAGAVAAEE

-1332 VEEEVNGQKVLVP
+1332 VEENINGQKVLVP
-1345 EVFLASVRAADL
+1345 EVFLASVREADL

-1369 AIYSKENI
+1369 AIYSKEDI

-1402 IAGENVK
+1402 ITGENVK

-1446 YKGLNQKTVG
+1446 YKGLNQKTVD

-1488 DLNAGQNVDIVTV
+1488 DLNAGENVDIVTV

-1526 VLTGGNVN
+1526 VLTGGNMN
-1534 INAGSDVNI
+1534 INAGRDVNI
-1543 QGGLIAADKDTAVK
+1543 QGGLIAADKDVNLN

-1582 SNYYHDKVV
+1582 SNYYHDKLVD
-1591 NEKVKGTNIAG
+1591 EKVKGTNIAG

-1610 GSDVNVKGSS
+1610 GSDINVKGSS

-1642 EYHEKLHES
+1642 EYHEKLNES

-1664 DIYDYSNVNG
+1664 DIYDYSNISG

-1729 SVKKSGLLSGGG
+1729 SVKRSGLLSGGG

-1830 QVIDKVNEAVSHIER
+1830 QVIDKVNEAVSHVER
-1845 ADDVEDKRLAALHGY
+1845 ANQVEDKRLAALHGY
-1860 KAVES
+1860 KAVDT

-1876 VKDPSKGISINVS
+1876 VKDPSKGISLNVS

-1906 NGSNVKAEGDVKITS
+1906 NGSHVKAEGDVKITS

-1931 NVEGKDVT
+1931 NVEGRDVT
-1939 LDAKENLNI
+1939 LDAKENLNV

-1986 SKSKGEVDANR
+1986 SKSKGEVDANS

-2030 VTGNI
+2030 VTGNV

-2061 GIDLSGQ
+2061 GMPVGD
-2068 NKKDSQDNLDKKD
+2068 KDS
-2081 KVNNANKT
+2081 ANKI
-2089 GIFGSAGKSDV
+2089 GIFGSAGKSDID
-2100 SSKYE
+2100 SKYE

-2128 DLEGGIISSEAEK
+2128 DLKGGIISSEAEK

-2161 YEAGSIGVNVDT
+2161 YEAGSTDINVDT
-2173 SKDAEKKD
+2173 SPGAEKKD

-2195 AEITTKATVSE
+2195 AESTTKATVSE

-2217 KQDLSGLNRDIKNSL
+2217 KQDLAGLNRDTKNSL

-2247 QEFAGMFQEIAHTYI
+2247 QEFAGMFQEIAHNYI
-2262 GNLTGKISKEEKA
+2262 GDLTGKISKEEKA

-2307 NAIYEIEDPAL
+2307 SAIYEIEDPAL

-2353 LTHEQYEKMLEALL
+2353 LTHEQYEKMLEDLKEA
-2367 NANNPAETKSIYVD
+2367 
-2381 KSAESEKN
+2381 
-2389 EREWYEDH
+2389 
-2397 KDAKPDTY
+2397 KDALSVKNTLFDNIALSKEQRKEFHKIHENDREAY
-2405 VDGEPVYI
+2405 IDSKGNKIYI
-2413 PVNVGVDLSGN
+2413 PINVGVDISGN
-2424 TVYLTPGPKGGKIV
+2424 EEYLYPGPGEKGFTIDKKLVATDLMKEKINSY
-2438 VDSKIM
+2438 D
-2444 APEYMRSQIYGFD
+2444 Y
-2457 TGSLNDG
+2457 TSLGAG
-2464 EFYSVS
+2464 EIYSVS
-2470 ASFGFAGGSVTITL
+2470 QSISYGLGTVEICLTITNTGEKYQDIKILGGVDKNFLEKVSQLTKSSFGAAYSEGKSTVYDSQNNVVNDPEKIRDTLTGTSFVAGGTIL
-2484 SVNQYNDVFQTVELG
+2484 SANKN
-2499 YGASTQVVNFSD
+2499 ASIASNGNMVVSNSESS
-2511 INKLL
+2511 IGT
-2516 AAASLTYNEGI
+2516 SGI
-2527 GIVTNINNKAITN
+2527 G
-2540 RKDLIDTMTGVG
+2540 
-2552 VGLSGNVLGG
+2552 
-2562 GRGGSLS
+2562 GSAGIS
-2569 TNGNVVTT
+2569 
-2577 ATSNVSTDAF
+2577 
-2587 SINGS
+2587 
-2592 ITIGSYAG
+2592 IGSYLG
-2600 DKKNEGI
+2600 K
-2607 W
+2607 